1 MKHFT
6 TILSHEIRML
16 LVSASTYIAAVLFL
30 AFMGF
35 IFSGVLESYSS
46 SAQETSP
53 ASVFFQL
60 FWLPVW
66 FMVPLLT
73 MKCLAEERRLGT
85 LETLLTAPVSTTEV
99 VLGKYFAAYFLYMLL
114 WGSTGG
120 FFYIL
125 HRFAGDSRFIDMGPL
140 LGGYLFIAVSG
151 LLYVALGV
159 FASSLTRNQA
169 VAGIF
174 AFVMLFAITI
184 GLRFVSTMEVF
195 NLESM
200 SGIRAAID
208 YSMVFRHLDDF
219 TRGVVD
225 TRQLL
230 FYVSGTVLA
239 LIFSILGV
247 EAKLIHS

>member
-16 LVSASTYIAAVLFL
+16 LVNSSTYIAAVLFL
-30 AFMGF
+30 AVMGF
-35 IFSGVLESYSS
+35 IFSGLLESYS
-46 SAQETSP
+46 AAPQENSP

-60 FWLPVW
+60 FWLPVF

-99 VLGKYFAAYFLYMLL
+99 VLGKYFAAYFLYLLL
-114 WGSTGG
+114 WASTGG

-125 HRFAGDSRFIDMGPL
+125 YRFAGDARFLDIGPL
-140 LGGYLFIAVSG
+140 LGGYLFIAVTG

-159 FASSLTRNQA
+159 FASSLSRNQA
-169 VAGIF
+169 VAGIL
-174 AFVMLFAITI
+174 AFTLLFGCII
-184 GLRFVSTMEVF
+184 GVRFVSTLEVL
-195 NLESM
+195 NLDSLHTV
-200 SGIRAAID
+200 RAAID
-208 YSMVFRHLDDF
+208 YAQVFRHLEDF

-225 TRQLL
+225 TRQIL

-247 EAKLIHS
+247 EAKLLHS